1 RKENIM
7 PKEYGFLVNGKWLQ
21 GAKKREIK
29 SPYNDEVVGIIN
41 IPALNEAKEAI
52 DSAEKAF
59 EKFKE
64 APSYER
70 RDVLRRIAEGIEK
83 RKEEF
88 AKALVEEGGKP
99 LKTARVEVGRAITTF
114 TVGAEEASRFA
125 GGEVIPIDV
134 IPGSEERFG
143 MVRRFPLGIVMG
155 ISPFNF
161 PLNLVAHKVA
171 PAIAS
176 GNVMILKPAS
186 QTPLS
191 ALTLGEVVTEAGLL
205 PGGLNII
212 PLPGSQIEP
221 VIEDERIRKIS
232 FTGSDEIGWGLMSK
246 FAKKKVTLELGGN
259 AATVIDQDPPDID
272 FAASRNAW
280 GAFYQAGQSC
290 ISVQRIYA
298 HEKIFDKFLDKFI
311 SATKA
316 LKVGD
321 PMLEDTDV
329 GPVID
334 NDSADRIMKWIEEAL
349 DSGARLLTGGNR
361 DGRLIEPTTLTNVPP
376 TCNVS
381 CNEVF
386 GPVVHIE
393 RYKDFDE
400 VLKWVNDTRYG
411 LQAAVFTKDVKKA
424 FKAYNAL
431 NVGGVIVNDYPSFRV
446 ENMPYGGVKDSGV
459 GREGL
464 KYAIEEMTELKL
476 MVVNLKN

>member
-1 RKENIM
+1 M
-7 PKEYGFLVNGKWLQ
+7 AKEYGFLVNGKWLR
-21 GAKKREIK
+21 GEKKREIK
-29 SPYNDEVVGIIN
+29 SPHNDEVVGVIN
-41 IPALNEAKEAI
+41 IPSLKEAKEAI
-52 DSAEKAF
+52 DGAEKAF

-64 APSYER
+64 SPSYER

-88 AKALVEEGGKP
+88 ARILVEEGGKP
-99 LKTARVEVGRAITTF
+99 LKTARVEVSRAITTF
-114 TVGAEEASRFA
+114 TVGSEEASRFA
-125 GGEVIPIDV
+125 GGEVIPID
-134 IPGSEERFG
+134 IFPGSEERFG
-143 MVRRFPLGIVMG
+143 AVRRFPLGIVMG

-176 GNVMILKPAS
+176 SNVMILKPAS

-205 PGGLNII
+205 PGALNII

-259 AATVIDQDPPDID
+259 AATVIDQDPPDLD

-311 SATKA
+311 SATQA

>member
-1 RKENIM
+1 M
-7 PKEYGFLVNGKWLQ
+7 AKEYGFLVNGKWLR
-21 GAKKREIK
+21 GEKKREIK
-29 SPYNDEVVGIIN
+29 SPHNDEVVGVIN
-41 IPALNEAKEAI
+41 IPSLTEAREAI
-52 DSAEKAF
+52 DGAEKAF

-64 APSYER
+64 SPSYER

-88 AKALVEEGGKP
+88 ARILVEEGGKP
-99 LKTARVEVGRAITTF
+99 LKTARVEVSRAITTF
-114 TVGAEEASRFA
+114 TVGSEEASRFA
-125 GGEVIPIDV
+125 GGEVIPID
-134 IPGSEERFG
+134 IFPGSEERFG
-143 MVRRFPLGIVMG
+143 AVRRFPLGIVMG

-171 PAIAS
+171 PSIAS
-176 GNVMILKPAS
+176 SNVMILKPAS

-205 PGGLNII
+205 PGALNII

-246 FAKKKVTLELGGN
+246 FAKKKITLELGGN
-259 AATVIDQDPPDID
+259 AATVIDQDPPDLD

>member
-1 RKENIM
+1 M
-7 PKEYGFLVNGKWLQ
+7 AQEYGFLVNGKWLK
-21 GAKKREIK
+21 GEKKREIK
-29 SPYNDEVVGIIN
+29 SPYNDEVVGVIN
-41 IPALNEAKEAI
+41 IPSQKEGKEAL
-52 DSAEKAF
+52 DGAERAF
-59 EKFKE
+59 EKFKN

-70 RDVLRRIAEGIEK
+70 SQILRKIVDGIEK

-88 AKALVEEGGKP
+88 ARALVEEGGKP
-99 LKTARVEVGRAITTF
+99 LKTARLEVNRAMMTF
-114 TVGAEEASRFA
+114 TVASEEANRFNS
-125 GGEVIPIDV
+125 GELIPIDIV
-134 IPGSEERFG
+134 PGNEERMG
-143 MVRRFPLGIVMG
+143 MVKRYPLGIVMG

-191 ALTLGEVVTEAGLL
+191 ALKLGEVVTEVGHL
-205 PGGLNII
+205 PGGLNIL
-212 PLPGSQIEP
+212 PLPGAQIEP
-221 VIEDERIRKIS
+221 VMADERVRKIS

-259 AATVIDQDPPDID
+259 AACIVDEDLPDMD
-272 FAASRNAW
+272 FAATRSAW

-290 ISVQRIYA
+290 ISVQRMYV
-298 HEKIFDKFLDKFI
+298 HDKIFDKFLDKFLT
-311 SATKA
+311 ATKA

-334 NDSADRIMKWIEEAL
+334 TDSADRIMSWIDEAL
-349 DSGARLLTGGNR
+349 NAGAKLLIGGQR
-361 DGRLIEPTTLTNVPP
+361 DGRIIQPAVLTNVPP
-376 TCNVS
+376 TCKVS
-381 CNEVF
+381 CDEVF
-386 GPVVHIE
+386 GPVVQIE
-393 RYKDFDE
+393 RYKSFDE
-400 VLKWVNDTRYG
+400 VLNWVNDSRFG
-411 LQAAVFTKDVKKA
+411 LQAGLFTKDMKKA

-431 NVGGVIVNDYPSFRV
+431 NVGGVIINDVPSFRV

-459 GREGL
+459 GREGV